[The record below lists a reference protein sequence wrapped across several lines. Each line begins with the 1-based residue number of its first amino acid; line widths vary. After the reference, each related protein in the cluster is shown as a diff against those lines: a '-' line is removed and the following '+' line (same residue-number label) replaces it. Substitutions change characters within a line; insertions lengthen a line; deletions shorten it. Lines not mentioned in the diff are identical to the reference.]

1 MKMKSILKEWRSF
14 INESELW
21 GQSPE
26 EFDQAMFNKVAKSQK
41 SDKTD
46 VDFESF
52 IEEIVGLL
60 EKSDNV
66 FVSFVDK
73 YDEETPSLGVS
84 PVIAYNTPH
93 GVYGYPLKKSTF
105 HQFITTGMPTQADFA
120 TEREFI
126 HIYTLDD
133 ARSIKI
139 GSDNRTNY
147 RSSNYRK
154 DLKTIVRMFLQMFYS
169 DVEKSSLYYDIF
181 VDYNIKRSGKDKIV
195 GDDHSIVDIMMKI
208 GVSMD
213 KNFTDFLYA
222 MKYFGY
228 MQESESDNNTNRR
241 VISDELV
248 DFIAGELDSMSVTN
262 VNSFAHRA
270 RIDDFYKIYFAAYYL
285 SKNTN
290 LTRSG
295 GVFTMLLSGVG
306 IDSIN
311 DAEGTSLLHG
321 HEPQQ
326 AVAMDVG
333 GKNSFNLFG
342 TYKNYF
348 IEFEKR
354 DIYFVPIAENKLL
367 DLAEKGKINILDY
380 VSEETAKRSKENFKS
395 ASQASYTPDPI
406 TQFLY
411 SEANKFLFS
420 ISTFIQVALPQY
432 KYNNDSE
439 TLQKNIDRLY
449 KKMQPKLQ
457 HLVDTVDVPNLDE
470 KYINALLDRI
480 SYGLDDYFS
489 VALVHLPNKNKNS
502 DYKFKSVKEK
512 EEYLSKVR
520 AGIRQKSILEFDLDF
535 G

>member
-21 GQSPE
+21 GQSPK

-222 MKYFGY
+222 MKIFGNAKKVKG
-228 MQESESDNNTNRR
+228 DNNN
-241 VISDELV
+241 
-248 DFIAGELDSMSVTN
+248 N
-262 VNSFAHRA
+262 VR
-270 RIDDFYKIYFAAYYL
+270 
-285 SKNTN
+285 
-290 LTRSG
+290 
-295 GVFTMLLSGVG
+295 
-306 IDSIN
+306 
-311 DAEGTSLLHG
+311 
-321 HEPQQ
+321 
-326 AVAMDVG
+326 
-333 GKNSFNLFG
+333 
-342 TYKNYF
+342 
-348 IEFEKR
+348 
-354 DIYFVPIAENKLL
+354 
-367 DLAEKGKINILDY
+367 
-380 VSEETAKRSKENFKS
+380 
-395 ASQASYTPDPI
+395 
-406 TQFLY
+406 
-411 SEANKFLFS
+411 
-420 ISTFIQVALPQY
+420 
-432 KYNNDSE
+432 
-439 TLQKNIDRLY
+439 
-449 KKMQPKLQ
+449 
-457 HLVDTVDVPNLDE
+457 
-470 KYINALLDRI
+470 
-480 SYGLDDYFS
+480 
-489 VALVHLPNKNKNS
+489 
-502 DYKFKSVKEK
+502 
-512 EEYLSKVR
+512 
-520 AGIRQKSILEFDLDF
+520 
-535 G
+535 